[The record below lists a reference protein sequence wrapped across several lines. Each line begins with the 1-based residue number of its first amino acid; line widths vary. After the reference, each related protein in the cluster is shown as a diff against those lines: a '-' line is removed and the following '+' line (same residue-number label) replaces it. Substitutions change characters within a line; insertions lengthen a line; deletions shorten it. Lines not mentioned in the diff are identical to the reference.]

1 MTIVHGQFDL
11 TLTTPVSMSFEIV
24 QEELEQITFDIDTSR
39 VMIRPLKIKEGTDY
53 NGDVE
58 PPRLID
64 VRVWI
69 IKEAIL
75 VTDTEGQQKLSGDE
89 EVSFEKILI
98 EAVRRFVTLVKLRTD
113 QWSLDT
119 RYPVYSYKYAYF
131 LGDDTLDTSFPLSK
145 GSRKM
150 PEYFKGRL
158 TFETYEELTIDAWRG
173 IVQAIGVPTPL
184 PIHEEFLYDARIFRD
199 SGQYHISILFAA
211 VAVEVIL
218 EEVSEKLLK
227 AKGTLTD
234 SQCDAILSG
243 RRVPSLVKLVKEL
256 EPSIQLD
263 RKNLEWLLQ
272 QRNKIAH
279 GKTRI
284 SKGQDA
290 GKAIGVATALRRQL
304 SEILNPIS

>member
-1 MTIVHGQFDL
+1 MTIVRGQFDL
-11 TLTTPVSMSFEIV
+11 TLTTPISMSFEVV
-24 QEELEQITFDIDTSR
+24 QGELEPIKFEIDNSR
-39 VMIRPLKIKEGTDY
+39 VMIQPPKITEGTDY

-69 IKEAIL
+69 IKEVL
-75 VTDTEGQQKLSGDE
+75 DTSPESLKKLSGDE

-304 SEILNPIS
+304 SEILNLIS

>member
-1 MTIVHGQFDL
+1 MTIVRGQFDL
-11 TLTTPVSMSFEIV
+11 TLTTPISMSFEVV
-24 QEELEQITFDIDTSR
+24 QGELEPIKFEIDNSR
-39 VMIRPLKIKEGTDY
+39 VMIQPPKITEGTDY

-69 IKEAIL
+69 IKEVL
-75 VTDTEGQQKLSGDE
+75 DTSPESLKKLSGDE

-173 IVQAIGVPTPL
+173 IVQAIEVPTPL

-234 SQCDAILSG
+234 SQCDAILSD

-272 QRNKIAH
+272 RRNKIAH

-304 SEILNPIS
+304 SEILNLIS